1 MNLAL
6 QGNIERFTLPE
17 IFQLLAM
24 GRKSGTLGIQ
34 REDSIVMVYFKE
46 GSIVYGYGPR
56 QTYHLGQL
64 LKDRGVLTAE
74 QLEQAIRV
82 QSHDDNTHR
91 LGAILISR
99 GFIDRA
105 DLESAVRQ
113 QVEELLYSLLS
124 WENGSFKFYENQ
136 YPTDEEIT
144 VQISVENVILEGLR
158 RLDELNM
165 SREALGDVSSV
176 YALATTETQR
186 LRDVSLRGAEWNVMT
201 LVNGFRSVSEIV
213 AASPMGHNDTL
224 RVLAQ
229 LKLAGMI
236 TPAEVQQR
244 PPSSEIDGQINRLAR
259 LFEDYLT
266 EKTTSRLDPNMLKTT
281 SMEQNS

>member
-64 LKDRGVLTAE
+64 LKDRGVLTAG

>member
-6 QGNIERFTLPE
+6 QGNIDRFTLPE

-34 REDSIVMVYFKE
+34 REDSIVMVYFKD
-46 GSIVYGYGPR
+46 GSIIYGYGPR

-82 QSHDDNTHR
+82 QSHDDNSHR

-99 GFIDRA
+99 GFIDRS

-113 QVEELLYSLLS
+113 QVDELLYSLLA
-124 WENGSFKFYENQ
+124 WESGSFKFYENQ

-144 VQISVENVILEGLR
+144 VNVSVENVILEGLR
-158 RLDELNM
+158 RLDERNM
-165 SREALGDVSSV
+165 AQEALGDSNMV
-176 YALATTETQR
+176 YMLAVTEAER
-186 LRDVSLRGAEWNVMT
+186 LRDVALRGAEWNVMT
-201 LVNGFRSVSEIV
+201 LVNGYRTVNEIV
-213 AASPMGHNDTL
+213 AASPMGQDETL
-224 RVLAQ
+224 RVMAQ

-236 TPAEVQQR
+236 APAMNLQS
-244 PPSSEIDGQINRLAR
+244 PPSAELDGQINRLAR